1 MTNEHSTQ
9 TALQEPDSD
18 IERRLEIESL
28 FGEVEAARSEIGAL
42 NWCIQRMEYALR
54 SGNVRGEIRQLVVE
68 ARDWVDDNNK
78 TIAELEKYI
87 TTIREEI

>member
-1 MTNEHSTQ
+1 MANENSTQ

-28 FGEVEAARSEIGAL
+28 FGEVEAERSEISAL

-54 SGNVRGEIRQLVVE
+54 SRNVRGEIRQLVVE
-68 ARDWVDDNNK
+68 ARDWVDDSNK
-78 TIAELEKYI
+78 TIAELEKHI

>member
-1 MTNEHSTQ
+1 MANENNTK

-28 FGEVEAARSEIGAL
+28 FGEVEAARSEISAL

-54 SGNVRGEIRQLVVE
+54 SRNVRGEIRQLVVE
-68 ARDWVDDNNK
+68 ARDWVDDSYK
-78 TIAELEKYI
+78 TIAELEKHI